1 MLAASSLFRSKDDDF
16 RQFSFLYGAPPKVI
30 WLVVGNAGTAAIGK
44 LLLSKQPAIEAFV
57 HDPEEAFLILRLD
70 AA

>member
-1 MLAASSLFRSKDDDF
+1 M
-16 RQFSFLYGAPPKVI
+16 I